1 MNNVNFSEENW
12 FLRQRNEEEEENW
25 MFLIFEDFLTVK
37 YCIFLAF
44 VLEAK
49 SQNWAAGLVIL
60 KVKCLDG

>member
-1 MNNVNFSEENW
+1 MNNVNFSKENW
-12 FLRQRNEEEEENW
+12 SLRQRKEEEEEYW
-25 MFLIFEDFLTVK
+25 MFLIFEDFLTDK

-60 KVKCLDG
+60 KVKCLDD

>member
-1 MNNVNFSEENW
+1 MFS
-12 FLRQRNEEEEENW
+12 
-25 MFLIFEDFLTVK
+25 IFEDFLTDK

-60 KVKCLDG
+60 KVKCLDD

>member
-25 MFLIFEDFLTVK
+25 MFLIFEDFLTDK

-60 KVKCLDG
+60 KVKCLDD

>member
-1 MNNVNFSEENW
+1 MINVNFSEENL

-25 MFLIFEDFLTVK
+25 MFLIFEDFLTDK

-49 SQNWAAGLVIL
+49 SQNWAAGPVIL
-60 KVKCLDG
+60 KVKCLDD

>member
-1 MNNVNFSEENW
+1 MNNVNFSKENW
-12 FLRQRNEEEEENW
+12 SLRQRKEEEEEYW
-25 MFLIFEDFLTVK
+25 MFLIFEDFLTDK

-60 KVKCLDG
+60 KMKY

>member
-25 MFLIFEDFLTVK
+25 MFLIFEEFLTDK

-44 VLEAK
+44 VQEAK
-49 SQNWAAGLVIL
+49 SQNWAAELVIL
-60 KVKCLDG
+60 KVKCLDD